1 MYATE
6 TFIKEGVDF
15 SAVFPSRQD
24 TLKSMN
30 YDFGLL
36 EISNFIRIQ
45 SDNFKLEKPELIDME
60 AQLAMIVERYKEEEG
75 IGVPKAK
82 KMRQPKPEPAPEP
95 APAPAPAP
103 EEDEGISAEKIQEEI
118 NAMESLL
125 EFIDDAAE
133 RAIIEEQLEALR
145 IALEYAT

>member
-45 SDNFKLEKPELIDME
+45 SDNFKLEKPELIDMD
-60 AQLAMIVERYKEEEG
+60 AQVSMIVERFKEEEG

-82 KMRQPKPEPAPEP
+82 KMRQPKPEP

>member
-45 SDNFKLEKPELIDME
+45 SDNFKLEKPELIDMD
-60 AQLAMIVERYKEEEG
+60 AQVSMIVERYKEEEG

-82 KMRQPKPEPAPEP
+82 KMRQPKPEPAPE
-95 APAPAPAP
+95 PAP

>member
-15 SAVFPSRQD
+15 SAVFPPRQD

-45 SDNFKLEKPELIDME
+45 SDNFKLEKPELIDMD
-60 AQLAMIVERYKEEEG
+60 AQLSMIVERFKEEEG

-82 KMRQPKPEPAPEP
+82 KMRQPKPELKPEPAPEP
-95 APAPAPAP
+95 AP
-103 EEDEGISAEKIQEEI
+103 EEDEEISAEKIQEEI
-118 NAMESLL
+118 DAML
-125 EFIDDAAE
+125 ELIEFVDDAAE
-133 RAIIEEQLEALR
+133 RALVEEDIESLR
-145 IALEYAT
+145 IALQFAE

>member
-6 TFIKEGVDF
+6 NFIKEGIDF
-15 SAVFPSRQD
+15 SAVFPARQD
-24 TLKSMN
+24 TLRSMN

-45 SDNFKLEKPELIDME
+45 SDNFKLEKPELLDMD

-95 APAPAPAP
+95 APAPEPSP
-103 EEDEGISAEKIQEEI
+103 EEDEEISAEKIQEEI
-118 NAMESLL
+118 NAMGELL

-133 RAIIEEQLEALR
+133 RAIIEEELESLR
-145 IALEYAT
+145 IALEFAE

>member
-1 MYATE
+1 MRAH
-6 TFIKEGVDF
+6 
-15 SAVFPSRQD
+15 
-24 TLKSMN
+24 
-30 YDFGLL
+30 
-36 EISNFIRIQ
+36 
-45 SDNFKLEKPELIDME
+45 
-60 AQLAMIVERYKEEEG
+60 AQH
-75 IGVPKAK
+75 
-82 KMRQPKPEPAPEP
+82 
-95 APAPAPAP
+95 APAPAP

>member
-45 SDNFKLEKPELIDME
+45 SDNFKLEKPELSDMD
-60 AQLAMIVERYKEEEG
+60 AQVSMIVERFKEEEG

-82 KMRQPKPEPAPEP
+82 KMRQPKPEP

>member
-45 SDNFKLEKPELIDME
+45 SDNFKLEKPELSDMD
-60 AQLAMIVERYKEEEG
+60 AQVSMIVERFKEEEG

-95 APAPAPAP
+95 APAP
-103 EEDEGISAEKIQEEI
+103 EEDEELSAEKIQEEI

>member
-45 SDNFKLEKPELIDME
+45 SDNFKLEKPELSDMD
-60 AQLAMIVERYKEEEG
+60 AQVSMIVERFKEEEG

-82 KMRQPKPEPAPEP
+82 KMRQPKPEP

-118 NAMESLL
+118 NAMDSLL

>member
-45 SDNFKLEKPELIDME
+45 SDNFKLEKPELIDMD
-60 AQLAMIVERYKEEEG
+60 AQVSMIVERFKEEEG

-95 APAPAPAP
+95 APAP
-103 EEDEGISAEKIQEEI
+103 EEDEELSAEKIQEEI

>member
-6 TFIKEGVDF
+6 NFIKEGIDF
-15 SAVFPSRQD
+15 SAVFPARQD
-24 TLKSMN
+24 TLRSMN

-45 SDNFKLEKPELIDME
+45 SDNFTLEKPELLDMD

-95 APAPAPAP
+95 APAPAP
-103 EEDEGISAEKIQEEI
+103 EEDEEISAEKIQEEI
-118 NAMESLL
+118 NAMGELL

-133 RAIIEEQLEALR
+133 RAIIEEELEALR
-145 IALEYAT
+145 DALEFAE

>member
-6 TFIKEGVDF
+6 NFIKEGIDF
-15 SAVFPSRQD
+15 SAVFPARQD
-24 TLKSMN
+24 TLRSMN

-45 SDNFKLEKPELIDME
+45 SDNFQLEKPELLDMD

-95 APAPAPAP
+95 AP
-103 EEDEGISAEKIQEEI
+103 EEDEEISAEKIQEEI
-118 NAMESLL
+118 NAMGELL

-133 RAIIEEQLEALR
+133 RAIIEEELEALK
-145 IALEYAT
+145 IALEVAE

>member
-6 TFIKEGVDF
+6 NFIKEGIDF
-15 SAVFPSRQD
+15 SAVFPARQD
-24 TLKSMN
+24 TLRSMN

-45 SDNFKLEKPELIDME
+45 SDNFTLEKPELLDMD
-60 AQLAMIVERYKEEEG
+60 AQLAMIVERYKEEEV

-95 APAPAPAP
+95 APAH
-103 EEDEGISAEKIQEEI
+103 EEDEELSAEKIQEEI
-118 NAMESLL
+118 NAMGELL
-125 EFIDDAAE
+125 EFIDDAAQ
-133 RAIIEEQLEALR
+133 RAIIEEQLEALK
-145 IALEYAT
+145 IALEVAE

>member
-45 SDNFKLEKPELIDME
+45 SDNFKLEKPELIDMD
-60 AQLAMIVERYKEEEG
+60 AQVSMIVERYKDEEG

-95 APAPAPAP
+95 APAP
-103 EEDEGISAEKIQEEI
+103 EEDEELSAEKIQEEI

>member
-30 YDFGLL
+30 YDFGLN

-45 SDNFKLEKPELIDME
+45 SDNFKLEKPELSDMD
-60 AQLAMIVERYKEEEG
+60 AQVSMIVERFKEEEG

-82 KMRQPKPEPAPEP
+82 KMRQPKPEP

>member
-6 TFIKEGVDF
+6 NFIKEGIDF
-15 SAVFPSRQD
+15 SAVFPARQD
-24 TLKSMN
+24 TLRSMN

-45 SDNFKLEKPELIDME
+45 SDNFTLEKPELLDMD

-95 APAPAPAP
+95 APAP
-103 EEDEGISAEKIQEEI
+103 EEDEELSAEKIQEEI
-118 NAMESLL
+118 NAMGELL
-125 EFIDDAAE
+125 EFIDDAAQ
-133 RAIIEEQLEALR
+133 RAIIEEELESLR
-145 IALEYAT
+145 VALEYAE